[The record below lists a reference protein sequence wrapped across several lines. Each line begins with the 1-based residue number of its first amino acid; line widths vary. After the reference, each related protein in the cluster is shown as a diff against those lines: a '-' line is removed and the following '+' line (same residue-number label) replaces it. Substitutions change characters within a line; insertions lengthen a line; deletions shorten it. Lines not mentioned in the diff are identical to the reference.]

1 MFILQVVVSSTG
13 IFEYQQGHRGKEEE
27 KKKCWAEYML
37 SEVMLKQKG
46 DADLNVECIEYEAKS
61 FFFSY
66 SKNIS
71 QITNLTTKKCLKDCY
86 LSISQRHGDQNDTVI
101 KDSVNESLT

>member
-13 IFEYQQGHRGKEEE
+13 IFEYQQGHRGQEEE
-27 KKKCWAEYML
+27 KKKKCWAECML

-61 FFFSY
+61 FFFNY
-66 SKNIS
+66 SKTIS
-71 QITNLTTKKCLKDCY
+71 QITNLTTKKMF
-86 LSISQRHGDQNDTVI
+86 
-101 KDSVNESLT
+101 

>member
-37 SEVMLKQKG
+37 SEG
-46 DADLNVECIEYEAKS
+46 C
-61 FFFSY
+61 
-66 SKNIS
+66 
-71 QITNLTTKKCLKDCY
+71 
-86 LSISQRHGDQNDTVI
+86 
-101 KDSVNESLT
+101 